1 MAGIRQIRKHR
12 LRAFKIQGKDSLF
25 IDLFCKDK
33 EGKQNFIS
41 LYNALHNTNLDL
53 ATTTVQEVNIE
64 NVLYTAL
71 SNDIAMLVDNKLVVL
86 VEHQSTINEN
96 MPLRLLE
103 YVSRIYEQLIPS
115 EDRYEKKMIKIPYPE
130 FFVFYNGTED
140 YPVET
145 ELRLSDAFIF
155 PDEKYNVKSSDLTI
169 EIKVKI
175 ININSDKQSPI
186 LKQCKKLEEYSLLID
201 YIRESKKQNPKAPL
215 EQAINKALQNG
226 VLSEYLKRKST
237 EIKNMLIAEYS
248 RGNSARA
255 AVRAGGG
262 NDNRLRHGNRG
273 GMVLQAAQ
281 QPRRRQGD
289 RQEGRLPRARRGRN
303 GCRLSDFLGAC
314 ARRGGHFGQL
324 LLRHDDLGLADNQR
338 AALDSREPREIGNTS
353 A

>member
-1 MAGIRQIRKHR
+1 MENRNH
-12 LRAFKIQGKDSLF
+12 KDSLF

-33 EGKQNFIS
+33 LVGKKNFIS

-53 ATTTVQEVNIE
+53 EHTKLEEVNIE

-71 SNDIAMLVDNKLVVL
+71 SNDIAMLVDNRLVVL

-103 YVSRIYEQLIPS
+103 YVSRIYEQLVPS

-145 ELRLSDAFIF
+145 ELKLSDAFIF
-155 PDEKYNVKSSDLTI
+155 PDEKYNIKNKDFSL
-169 EIKVKI
+169 EIKVRI
-175 ININSDKQSPI
+175 VNINSDKQSPI

-226 VLSEYLKRKST
+226 VLSEYLKRKSI
-237 EIKNMLIAEYS
+237 EVRNMLIAEYS
-248 RGNSARA
+248 YETDIK
-255 AVRAGGG
+255 V
-262 NDNRLRHGNRG
+262 
-273 GMVLQAAQ
+273 Q
-281 QPRRRQGD
+281 RREAYR
-289 RQEGRLPRARRGRN
+289 E
-303 GCRLSDFLGAC
+303 
-314 ARRGGHFGQL
+314 
-324 LLRHDDLGLADNQR
+324 GLAEGIEQGIQQGIEQGIEQGAEQTKIETAKNFLKEGLSVEQIARCTDLPLEKVQEL
-338 AALDSREPREIGNTS
+338 AKL
-353 A
+353 

>member
-1 MAGIRQIRKHR
+1 MENRNH
-12 LRAFKIQGKDSLF
+12 KDSLF

-64 NVLYTAL
+64 NVLYMAL
-71 SNDIAMLVDNKLVVL
+71 SNDIAMLVDNRLVVL

-103 YVSRIYEQLIPS
+103 YVSRIYEQLVPS

-155 PDEKYNVKSSDLTI
+155 PDEKYNIQNNKFSV
-169 EIKVKI
+169 EITVKI
-175 ININSDKQSPI
+175 VNINTDKNNPI

-201 YIRESKKQNPKAPL
+201 YIRESKKENPKAPL

-248 RGNSARA
+248 YETDIKVQRREAYREGLEQGAEQKA
-255 AVRAGGG
+255 IETAKKLLI
-262 NDNRLRHGNRG
+262 DNLPIEQIAKYTDLPLEK
-273 GMVLQAAQ
+273 V
-281 QPRRRQGD
+281 
-289 RQEGRLPRARRGRN
+289 QE
-303 GCRLSDFLGAC
+303 
-314 ARRGGHFGQL
+314 
-324 LLRHDDLGLADNQR
+324 LAN
-338 AALDSREPREIGNTS
+338 A
-353 A
+353 

>member
-1 MAGIRQIRKHR
+1 MENRNH
-12 LRAFKIQGKDSLF
+12 KDSLF

-33 EGKQNFIS
+33 LVGKKNFIS

-53 ATTTVQEVNIE
+53 EHTKLEEVNIE
-64 NVLYTAL
+64 NVLYMAL
-71 SNDIAMLVDNKLVVL
+71 SNDIAMLVDNRLVVL

-103 YVSRIYEQLIPS
+103 YVSRIYEQLVPS

-155 PDEKYNVKSSDLTI
+155 PDEKYNIKNKDFSL
-169 EIKVKI
+169 EIKVRI
-175 ININSDKQSPI
+175 VNINSDKNSPI

-248 RGNSARA
+248 YETDIK
-255 AVRAGGG
+255 V
-262 NDNRLRHGNRG
+262 
-273 GMVLQAAQ
+273 Q
-281 QPRRRQGD
+281 RREAYR
-289 RQEGRLPRARRGRN
+289 E
-303 GCRLSDFLGAC
+303 
-314 ARRGGHFGQL
+314 
-324 LLRHDDLGLADNQR
+324 GLAEGIEQGIEQGAEQKAIETAKNLIHKNIPLETIAECTELPLEKVQEL
-338 AALDSREPREIGNTS
+338 AKL
-353 A
+353 

>member
-1 MAGIRQIRKHR
+1 MENRNH
-12 LRAFKIQGKDSLF
+12 KDSLF

-64 NVLYTAL
+64 NVLYMAL
-71 SNDIAMLVDNKLVVL
+71 SNDIAMLVDNRLVVL

-103 YVSRIYEQLIPS
+103 YVSRIYEHLVPS

-155 PDEKYNVKSSDLTI
+155 PDEKYNIKNKDFSL
-169 EIKVKI
+169 EIKVRI
-175 ININSDKQSPI
+175 VNINSDKQSPI

-201 YIRESKKQNPKAPL
+201 YIRESKKENPKAPL

-237 EIKNMLIAEYS
+237 EVRNMLIAEYS
-248 RGNSARA
+248 YETDIK
-255 AVRAGGG
+255 V
-262 NDNRLRHGNRG
+262 
-273 GMVLQAAQ
+273 Q
-281 QPRRRQGD
+281 RREAYR
-289 RQEGRLPRARRGRN
+289 E
-303 GCRLSDFLGAC
+303 
-314 ARRGGHFGQL
+314 
-324 LLRHDDLGLADNQR
+324 GLAEGIEQGAEQNKIETAKNLIKKNIPPETIAECTDLPLEKVIKLKEEILNQKK
-338 AALDSREPREIGNTS
+338 SENI
-353 A
+353 

>member
-1 MAGIRQIRKHR
+1 MENRNH
-12 LRAFKIQGKDSLF
+12 KDSLF

-53 ATTTVQEVNIE
+53 ATTTVQEVNID
-64 NVLYTAL
+64 NVLYMAL

-155 PDEKYNVKSSDLTI
+155 PEEKYNVQNNKFSV
-169 EIKVKI
+169 EITVKI
-175 ININSDKQSPI
+175 VNINTDKNNPI

-248 RGNSARA
+248 YETDIK
-255 AVRAGGG
+255 V
-262 NDNRLRHGNRG
+262 
-273 GMVLQAAQ
+273 Q
-281 QPRRRQGD
+281 RREAYR
-289 RQEGRLPRARRGRN
+289 E
-303 GCRLSDFLGAC
+303 
-314 ARRGGHFGQL
+314 
-324 LLRHDDLGLADNQR
+324 GLAEGIEQGAERNKIETAKKFIHKNIPLETIAECTELPLEKVQEL
-338 AALDSREPREIGNTS
+338 ANITQN
-353 A
+353 

>member
-1 MAGIRQIRKHR
+1 MENRNH
-12 LRAFKIQGKDSLF
+12 KDSLF

-33 EGKQNFIS
+33 LVGKKNFIS

-53 ATTTVQEVNIE
+53 EHTKLEEVNIE
-64 NVLYTAL
+64 NVLYMAL

-103 YVSRIYEQLIPS
+103 YVSRIYEQLVPS

-155 PDEKYNVKSSDLTI
+155 PDEKYNIKNKDFSL
-169 EIKVKI
+169 EIKVRI
-175 ININSDKQSPI
+175 VNINSDKNSPI

-237 EIKNMLIAEYS
+237 EVRNMLIAEYS
-248 RGNSARA
+248 YETDIK
-255 AVRAGGG
+255 V
-262 NDNRLRHGNRG
+262 
-273 GMVLQAAQ
+273 Q
-281 QPRRRQGD
+281 RREAYR
-289 RQEGRLPRARRGRN
+289 E
-303 GCRLSDFLGAC
+303 
-314 ARRGGHFGQL
+314 
-324 LLRHDDLGLADNQR
+324 GLAEGIEQGISQGIEQGIEQGAEQKAIETAKNMIHKNIPLETI
-338 AALDSREPREIGNTS
+338 AECTALPLEKVQELAVSN
-353 A
+353 

>member
-1 MAGIRQIRKHR
+1 MENRNH
-12 LRAFKIQGKDSLF
+12 KDSLF

-33 EGKQNFIS
+33 LDGKKNFIS

-53 ATTTVQEVNIE
+53 EHTKLEEVNIE
-64 NVLYTAL
+64 NVLYMAL
-71 SNDIAMLVDNKLVVL
+71 SNDIAMLVDNRLVVL

-103 YVSRIYEQLIPS
+103 YVSRIYEQLVPS

-155 PDEKYNVKSSDLTI
+155 PDEKYNIKNKDFSL
-169 EIKVKI
+169 EIKVRI
-175 ININSDKQSPI
+175 VNINSDKNSPI

-226 VLSEYLKRKST
+226 VLSEYLQRKST

-248 RGNSARA
+248 YETDIK
-255 AVRAGGG
+255 V
-262 NDNRLRHGNRG
+262 
-273 GMVLQAAQ
+273 Q
-281 QPRRRQGD
+281 RREAYR
-289 RQEGRLPRARRGRN
+289 E
-303 GCRLSDFLGAC
+303 
-314 ARRGGHFGQL
+314 
-324 LLRHDDLGLADNQR
+324 GLAEGIEQGAEQTKIETAKNFIHKNIPLETIAECTELPLEKVQEL
-338 AALDSREPREIGNTS
+338 AKL
-353 A
+353 